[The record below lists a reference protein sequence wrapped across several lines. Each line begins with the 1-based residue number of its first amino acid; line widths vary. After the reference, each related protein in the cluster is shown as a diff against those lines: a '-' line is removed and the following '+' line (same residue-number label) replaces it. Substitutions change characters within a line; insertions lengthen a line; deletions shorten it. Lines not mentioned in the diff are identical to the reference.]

1 MVCVC
6 AGCWRISMANWP
18 CCVPAGNGLRVS
30 RAGKDIIWFHTVW
43 CAQWHAEWLL
53 LLWNHTTNI
62 QRMKPR
68 EIYQRKQNIYVSYVF
83 CDLKLWMCCIL
94 DSFQMHR
101 MYPGLC
107 NTDFNKSF
115 FPTFNPTWTSGTS
128 YYSDYFV
135 LCLERCKLICCRQ
148 DLRWEWLKVLQM
160 SHFPDIAEQ
169 SVVILRQTRCHSQTN
184 NI

>member
-1 MVCVC
+1 MSERKKERGSGKQNQHATGYPAGQCNANRLWWETPLLIMVCVC

-107 NTDFNKSF
+107 NPDFNKSF
-115 FPTFNPTWTSGTS
+115 FS
-128 YYSDYFV
+128 YF
-135 LCLERCKLICCRQ
+135 
-148 DLRWEWLKVLQM
+148 
-160 SHFPDIAEQ
+160 
-169 SVVILRQTRCHSQTN
+169 
-184 NI
+184 